1 MNNEGLKKTAI
12 YAGVFGFITIGAM
25 LYRAG
30 TKHIIIADAAMDIIQ
45 DGASENAYDLSA
57 INDTDKTAAG
67 TFVIPLPSDVSSTSI
82 TLDDRYSDHELL
94 IYIDSRDA
102 SYYRANS
109 IRYNDVPLTSAE
121 CVPLNE
127 HGDVCLRFGLNGL
140 YENTIEM
147 SEGELTVSVQS
158 PDEVYDNIVVID
170 PRYGGDETGNANGD
184 LLEKDINIQL
194 ASYIKD
200 ELDKTDNIR
209 AYVTRLGDTTV
220 SEDERL
226 LFIEESGADFILQV
240 KTESDDGQG
249 LYGFSAYY
257 NDVYYIRDFGNA
269 EFADMIFINAV
280 SGLDVKGAGVL
291 PESRDNTI
299 IASSVIPSA
308 SISAGYIDS
317 VVDKDNLADETYLKQ
332 VAKGVADGIIKS
344 FEETSTESDSSTDV
358 AAITGE

>member
-45 DGASENAYDLSA
+45 NGVSENTYDLSA

-102 SYYRANS
+102 SFYRANS

-121 CVPLNE
+121 CIPLNE
-127 HGDVCLRFGLNGL
+127 HGDVCLKFGLNGL
-140 YENTIEM
+140 YENTIEL

-170 PRYGGDETGNANGD
+170 PRYGGDETGNVSGD
-184 LLEKDINIQL
+184 LMEKDINIQL
-194 ASYIKD
+194 ASYIKE
-200 ELDKTDNIR
+200 ELDKTDNIK
-209 AYVTRLGDTTV
+209 AYITRLGDNTV
-220 SEDERL
+220 SEEERL

-240 KTESDDGQG
+240 KTETADGQG

-269 EFADMIFINAV
+269 EFADMIYINAI
-280 SGLDVKGAGVL
+280 SGFDVKGAGVI

-299 IASSVIPSA
+299 ITDSVIPSV

-317 VVDKDNLADETYLKQ
+317 VVDEDNLADEAYLKK

-344 FEETSTESDSSTDV
+344 FEETSAEDDSSTDDV
-358 AAITGE
+358 VISGE